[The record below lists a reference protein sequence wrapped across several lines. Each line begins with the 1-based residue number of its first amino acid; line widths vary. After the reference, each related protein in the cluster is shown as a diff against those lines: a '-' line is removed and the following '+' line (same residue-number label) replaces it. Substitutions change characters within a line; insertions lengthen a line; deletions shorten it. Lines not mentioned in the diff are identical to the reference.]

1 MRRGAARSDPLHSDV
16 AISVDG
22 VTKRFR
28 RYASVAPATLK
39 TTLVE
44 RLRGRARL
52 PAGANRFD
60 VFRDARFEV
69 ERGSCLGLIGRNG
82 AGKSTLL
89 KLIAGVYR
97 PDAGRIQT
105 RGQVAALIELGAGFH
120 PEFSGRE
127 NVFVNGMILRLSKR
141 QVRERFDSIVAFS
154 GIGDFIDAP
163 VRTYS
168 SGMLLRLAF
177 SVAIHV
183 DPEILLVDEILAVGD
198 EPFQRR
204 CRDAIAERIAS
215 RTRTTLIA
223 SHELDFVASLCDR
236 VVVLEPPEVRIFPA
250 AAGVAHYRASLDA
263 PAPAAAS

>member
-1 MRRGAARSDPLHSDV
+1 VRDDT
-16 AISVDG
+16 AISVEA

-28 RYASVAPATLK
+28 RYAPVAPRSLK

-44 RLRGRARL
+44 RLRGRAPRSAGDRL
-52 PAGANRFD
+52 
-60 VFRDARFEV
+60 VLFRALDFEV
-69 ERGSCLGLIGRNG
+69 ARGACLGLVGRNG

-97 PDAGRIQT
+97 PDAGRIAT
-105 RGQVAALIELGAGFH
+105 RGEVAALIELGAGFH

-127 NVFVNGMILRLSKR
+127 NVFVNGMILRLSR
-141 QVRERFDSIVAFS
+141 QQVRERFDSIVAFS

-183 DPEILLVDEILAVGD
+183 DPDILLIDEILAVGD

-204 CRDAIAERIAS
+204 CREAIAARIAS
-215 RTRTTLIA
+215 RARTTVIA
-223 SHELDFVASLCDR
+223 SHDMDLVTRFCDR
-236 VVVLEPPEVRIFPA
+236 VVVLDPPQARVFESA
-250 AAGVAHYRASLDA
+250 AAGVAHYRAGLDA
-263 PAPAAAS
+263 AARRAGS

>member
-1 MRRGAARSDPLHSDV
+1 VRDDA
-16 AISVDG
+16 AISVEG

-28 RYASVAPATLK
+28 RYAPAAPLSLK
-39 TTLVE
+39 TALVD
-44 RLRGRARL
+44 RLRGRAAPRAGGDRL
-52 PAGANRFD
+52 LLFHDLG
-60 VFRDARFEV
+60 FEV
-69 ERGSCLGLIGRNG
+69 ARGACLGLVGRNG

-97 PDAGRIQT
+97 PDAGRIVT
-105 RGQVAALIELGAGFH
+105 RGGVAALIELGAGFH

-127 NVFVNGMILRLSKR
+127 NVFVNGMILRLTR
-141 QVRERFDSIVAFS
+141 QQVRERFDAIVDFS

-183 DPEILLVDEILAVGD
+183 DPDILLVDEILAVGD

-204 CRDAIAERIAS
+204 CREVVAARIAS
-215 RTRTTLIA
+215 RARTTVIA
-223 SHELDFVASLCDR
+223 SHDMGLVAELCDR
-236 VVVLEPPEVRIFPA
+236 VVVLAPPEARVFDSA
-250 AAGVAHYRASLDA
+250 AAGVAHYRAGLDA
-263 PAPAAAS
+263 RARPAAPP